1 MLTALYEQTD
11 YSVQSVSKTEDMWD
25 KRIVLVLLWT
35 YVSFTVYFI
44 SDVITKVYTDVSLPY
59 IVITAFSLPVAGLA
73 SDICLGRYRIIRC
86 SLWTMWLSLV
96 VLSACISVNMYVTVE
111 SQVYKIAVKIV
122 GGFLVL
128 GMSGISANVLQ
139 FGVDQL
145 TDASSSDISSYINW
159 YFWVFSL
166 AGTIATYT
174 QYCFCG
180 DYFNPATSFF
190 LLPLLCTVSIVCD
203 IFFNKWLVKEPI
215 AKNPFILIYHVLKY
229 AIQNKHPNL
238 RSAFT
243 YWEDKPYSRID
254 IGKAKY
260 GGPFTTEQ
268 VENVKTF
275 FRLVAIIITGI
286 PLAVLMLSLFVKF
299 NILEVVG
306 CRDGFG
312 AQYMARCYKEIAVQ
326 HSSMTIITI
335 SIPILEFGILP
346 LLHKCSCYY
355 RVKIMH
361 KLMCG
366 IFLLLFSEL
375 LCLGREITDY
385 YTLNN
390 STMSSPCFL
399 DSPQVDVHNGFFWW
413 NFTSYPLEA
422 IALYLWG
429 KSWIELM
436 CAQSPYAMRGLLI
449 GILLLSGATCSG
461 LSTGALELVI
471 MFSSPDTMCGIWF
484 HTTIIILILV
494 AVFIQLTVM
503 KCYVLRKRDI
513 LNNEQMF
520 AENYFE
526 KYLSITST
534 I

>member
-1 MLTALYEQTD
+1 
-11 YSVQSVSKTEDMWD
+11 MWD

-35 YVSFTVYFI
+35 YLSFTIYFI
-44 SDVITKVYTDVSLPY
+44 SDIITKLYTDVSLPY
-59 IVITAFSLPVAGLA
+59 IVIAAFSLPVAGLA

-96 VLSACISVNMYVTVE
+96 VLSACISLNMYVTIE

-122 GGFLVL
+122 VGFLVL

-159 YFWVFSL
+159 YTWVFSL
-166 AGTIATYT
+166 AGTIATFT

-229 AIQNKHPNL
+229 AIQNKHPYL

-275 FRLVAIIITGI
+275 FRLVATIITGI
-286 PLAVLMLSLFVKF
+286 PLAVLMFLLYQINYTVKF
-299 NILEVVG
+299 NFLEVVG

-335 SIPILEFGILP
+335 SIPILEFGILS
-346 LLHKCSCYY
+346 LLHKCTCYY

-375 LCLGREITDY
+375 LCLGEEITDY

-390 STMSSPCFL
+390 STISSSCFL

-413 NFTSYPLEA
+413 HFTRFPLVA
-422 IALYLWG
+422 IAVYLWV
-429 KSWIELM
+429 KPWIELM

-449 GILLLSGATCSG
+449 GILLLSEATCFG

-471 MFSSPDTMCGIWF
+471 MFSSSDTMCGIWF

-503 KCYVLRKRDI
+503 KCYVLRKRDDI